1 MVELKEVA
9 SDQPAGTVVEQSIAP
24 NTEVPKGSTIVFSVS
39 AAPAVRETT
48 VDIPLPDD
56 RATVELIVELD
67 GVEFFNDTVD
77 CSQGHI
83 SVKLTSTQDTG
94 YLSYYY
100 DGALQSQFSVSFTG

>member
-1 MVELKEVA
+1 M
-9 SDQPAGTVVEQSIAP
+9 
-24 NTEVPKGSTIVFSVS
+24 
-39 AAPAVRETT
+39 
-48 VDIPLPDD
+48 
-56 RATVELIVELD
+56 ELD

-83 SVKLTSTQDTG
+83 SVKLTSTQDSG